1 MLFPTADYAIFFL
14 AVFAV
19 AWGLRSHLG
28 AHKLFLLLASY
39 AFYAHWDARLL
50 PLLVGISLLAFAIG
64 RLLQLLHAPSQR
76 RGALA
81 LGVTL
86 CLATLALFKYLG
98 FALSTMFNL
107 LDALGV
113 ALPPARLPQ
122 LALPVGISFFVF
134 HAISLMVDAY
144 RGKLTSR
151 VRMLDALLYVAFFP
165 QLVAGPILRA
175 SSFLPQLGRAPDMDA
190 IEAPRAVGLIVSGL
204 AKKVLIANFLATRL
218 VDPAFDAPAAHGG
231 LEALVAVYAYAAQIY
246 CDFSGYT
253 DIAIGSALLLGY
265 RFPDNFDSPY
275 CATSLQDFWRRW
287 HISLSSW
294 LRDYLFIPLGGS
306 RSGRAR
312 TLVNLSVTMVLG
324 GLWHGAAWSFV
335 FWGALHGTGLAV
347 QRLWSDS
354 KSPAVEAV
362 RAFWLWPWAARLITF
377 HFVCLGWVFFRASS
391 FDAGLEL
398 LCALARPW
406 TLGPWLSVALVAAL
420 GAGLFGQAVP
430 MAVWERA
437 RTRFSALPLSAQ
449 GVAFAAAVLVIEVL
463 GPSGVAPFIYFQ
475 F

>member
-19 AWGLRSHLG
+19 AWGLRTHHR

-39 AFYAHWDARLL
+39 GFYAHWDPRLL
-50 PLLVGISLLAFAIG
+50 PLLLGVSLLAYAIG
-64 RLLQLLHAPSQR
+64 RLLQLLRAPRER
-76 RGALA
+76 RGVLG
-81 LGVTL
+81 LGVGL
-86 CLATLALFKYLG
+86 SLATLALFKYLG
-98 FALSTMFNL
+98 FALSTLFNL

-113 ALPPARLPQ
+113 SLPPARLPQ
-122 LALPVGISFFVF
+122 LSLPVGISFFVF

-151 VRMLDALLYVAFFP
+151 VRLLDALLYVAFFP

-175 SSFLPQLGRAPDMDA
+175 SSFLPQLTLPPDPNA
-190 IEAPRAVGLIVSGL
+190 IEAPRAIGLIISGL

-218 VDPAFDAPAAHGG
+218 VDPAFDSPASHGG
-231 LEALVAVYAYAAQIY
+231 LEALVAVYGYAAQIY

-265 RFPDNFDSPY
+265 HFPANFDAPY
-275 CATSLQDFWRRW
+275 RATSLQDFWRRW

-306 RSGRAR
+306 RLGRTR
-312 TLVNLSVTMVLG
+312 TMVNLAVTMVLG
-324 GLWHGAAWSFV
+324 GLWHGAAWTFV
-335 FWGALHGTGLAV
+335 IWGALHGAGLAV
-347 QRLWSDS
+347 HRLWSRS
-354 KSPAVEAV
+354 KSPAIAAV
-362 RAFWLWPWAARLITF
+362 RAHRLWPSASRLLTF
-377 HFVCLGWVFFRASS
+377 HFVCLGWVFFRANS
-391 FDAGLEL
+391 FDSGLEL
-398 LCALARPW
+398 LRALARPW
-406 TLGPWLSVALVAAL
+406 SSGPWFSAAVVAAL

-430 MAVWERA
+430 VAVWQRVRA
-437 RTRFSALPLSAQ
+437 RFTALPLLAQ
-449 GVAFAAAVLVIEVL
+449 GVAFAAAVLLIEVL